1 MSARPRRKTTKK
13 RPVSDPV
20 TVTIESIG
28 ARGDGLANGPSG
40 PLFIPGTA
48 PGDKVIAQPGEKRGE
63 GWAAKMVALLT
74 AGPDRVD
81 PVCQHADLCGGC
93 SLQHLNPAAIA
104 RIKRGHLVE
113 ALGRRGIDEALVEQ
127 TRSVPPATR
136 RRLRLTIV
144 RPGGRAMIG
153 FNVRGTS
160 RLIDVQECPV
170 ARPEIVALLPALRDL
185 ATSMNSLGK
194 GGDVQVTLSDTGF
207 DLMFIPARPSD
218 PDLAER
224 QRLVS
229 FAEKHDIARIAWESD
244 GFAEPVAA
252 RRPARLMIAGVPV
265 DLPIGAFLQP
275 SREGEALLVELV
287 RAGLPS
293 EAKIIA
299 DLYAGCGSLSLPLAV
314 SGANVFAAEGE
325 TAPVDA
331 LRRAAAGLRVQAE
344 CRDLAKHP
352 LTEAELGRYD
362 AVIFDPPRAGAAAQ
376 AERLAWSDVET
387 VIAVSCNPA
396 TLARDLGTLIEGGYE
411 VQKVTP
417 VDQFTWSS
425 HLEAVAVLKR

>member
-1 MSARPRRKTTKK
+1 MSARPRRYSQKK
-13 RPVSDPV
+13 RPVSEPV
-20 TVTIESIG
+20 TVTIDHIG
-28 ARGDGLANGPSG
+28 ARGDGVAQGPSG

-48 PGDKVIAQPGEKRGE
+48 PGDQVVAIPGEKRGD
-63 GWAAKMVALLT
+63 GWAAKMKDLLVS
-74 AGPDRVD
+74 GPDRVE
-81 PVCQHADLCGGC
+81 PVCQHAAACGGC
-93 SLQHLNPAAIA
+93 SLQHMDLAAIA

-113 ALGRRGIDEALVEQ
+113 ALGRRGIDADLVGQ
-127 TRSVPPATR
+127 TREVPPGTR

-144 RPGGRAMIG
+144 RPGGRAQIG
-153 FNVRGTS
+153 FNAQGTS
-160 RLIDVQECPV
+160 RLIDIQECPV

-224 QRLVS
+224 QRLVA
-229 FAEKHDIARIAWESD
+229 FAEKYDIARIAWESD

-275 SREGEALLVELV
+275 SREGEAILVDLV
-287 RAGLPS
+287 RAGLPQ

-314 SGANVFAAEGE
+314 AGANVFAAEGE
-325 TAPVDA
+325 AAPVEA

-352 LTEAELGRYD
+352 LSESELARYD

-376 AERLAWSDVET
+376 AERLAWSNVKT
-387 VIAVSCNPA
+387 IVAVSCNPA
-396 TLARDLGTLIEGGYE
+396 TLARDLSTLIEGGYE
-411 VQKVTP
+411 VQHVTP

-425 HLEAVAVLKR
+425 HLEAVAVLTR